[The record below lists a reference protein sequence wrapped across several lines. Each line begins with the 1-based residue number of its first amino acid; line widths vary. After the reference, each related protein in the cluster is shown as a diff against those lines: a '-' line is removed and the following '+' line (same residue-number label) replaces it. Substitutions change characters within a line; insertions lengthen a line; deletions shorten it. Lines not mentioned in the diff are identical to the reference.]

1 LGSFYCISDS
11 KINNENVYIVIP
23 TYQEIEGIGKII
35 ASIFAV
41 DSNFRLI
48 IVDDKSPDGTAEFV
62 RSLDNDNIVVI
73 VRSGKLGIGS
83 AIREGMKRALSF
95 SDCQFI
101 VTMDA
106 DMSHDPLSISD
117 LLAKAN
123 QCDMV
128 QGSRF
133 VAGGKDVGRPWHRQF
148 ISKVANFLYRFIFG
162 LKQKEVTTYFRVYSR
177 KCAEVIV
184 ANAKANKYEFA
195 MESALIIKDYDL
207 VVMESPITF
216 VERREGKSKLTI
228 RELIRSSFYLL
239 SVILKRNKQT
249 VNFCIVGAIGI
260 VVNQGLLWFLTEIFG
275 IYYLYSALMSI
286 EMSILSNFILN
297 DHFTFGGEKR
307 DVTSRLLKYNL
318 TCIVGSVLNYILLWV
333 FTDLLH
339 VYYLISNLLGIV
351 IAFAWNYSVSVK
363 WVWKK
368 Y

>member
-1 LGSFYCISDS
+1 
-11 KINNENVYIVIP
+11 
-23 TYQEIEGIGKII
+23 
-35 ASIFAV
+35 
-41 DSNFRLI
+41 
-48 IVDDKSPDGTAEFV
+48 
-62 RSLDNDNIVVI
+62 
-73 VRSGKLGIGS
+73 
-83 AIREGMKRALSF
+83 
-95 SDCQFI
+95 
-101 VTMDA
+101 
-106 DMSHDPLSISD
+106 
-117 LLAKAN
+117 
-123 QCDMV
+123 MV

-133 VAGGKDVGRPWHRQF
+133 IEGGKDVGRPWHRRLV
-148 ISKVANFLYRFIFG
+148 SKTANFLYRFIFR
-162 LKQKEVTTYFRVYSR
+162 LQQKEVTTYFRVYSR
-177 KCAEVIV
+177 KCAEIIV

-195 MESALIIKDYDL
+195 IESALIIKDYDL

-307 DVTSRLLKYNL
+307 DVASRLLKYNL